1 MNTNFGGSKPNW
13 KVFMLFSLT
22 LEENARTKQQEEQ
35 AEIQRRIYNQ
45 NPNHIPRPTRNQT
58 RINNEELTTM
68 LSRPLSSF
76 NAVQFKYIITKSE

>member
-58 RINNEELTTM
+58 RIKIIKIFLTIHII
-68 LSRPLSSF
+68 SRLLNIII
-76 NAVQFKYIITKSE
+76 NAKYEFRS